1 MGLAIVTGASR
12 GIGKSLAL
20 RLAERGHTVAC
31 LARSEEELRALAAI
45 RPGLLPVPVDLVDR
59 AATERVVR
67 DLLAT
72 HGACEVLV
80 NNAGYG
86 LRGAIEEISLE
97 RWKRQFELNLFA
109 VAHLSQLV
117 LPGMRAAG
125 RGAIVNVSSVAGR
138 ISTPFSG
145 AYAATKFALEAMS
158 DAMRIE
164 VARHGVRVI
173 LVEPG
178 PVSTDFAEVA
188 QAESAE
194 LLARTDSP
202 YRTGYERLAASLR
215 ELHQNAWTA
224 DDVALATMRAL
235 DARRSPQR
243 VACYGAT
250 LRVGLLLT
258 TFAPRLFDRVLAH
271 RTGA

>member
-1 MGLAIVTGASR
+1 MGLCIVSGASR

-31 LARSEEELRALAAI
+31 LARSEPELVALAAQ
-45 RPGLLPVPVDLVDR
+45 RPGLLPVAVDLTDR
-59 AATERVVR
+59 AATERAVR
-67 DLLAT
+67 DLLDR

-86 LRGAIEEISLE
+86 LRGAIEEISLD
-97 RWKRQFELNLFA
+97 RWKRQFEVNLFA
-109 VAHLSQLV
+109 AAHLQQLV

-158 DAMRIE
+158 DATRIE
-164 VARHGVRVI
+164 VARYGIRVI

-178 PVSTDFAEVA
+178 PVATDFADVA
-188 QAESAE
+188 HAESAE

-202 YRTGYERLAASLR
+202 YRAGYERLAASLR
-215 ELHQNAWTA
+215 DLHRDPWTA
-224 DDVALATMRAL
+224 DDVARATMRAL
-235 DARRSPQR
+235 DARRAPQR

-250 LRVGLLLT
+250 LRLGLLLN
-258 TFAPRLFDRVLAH
+258 TFAPRWLDWALAQ